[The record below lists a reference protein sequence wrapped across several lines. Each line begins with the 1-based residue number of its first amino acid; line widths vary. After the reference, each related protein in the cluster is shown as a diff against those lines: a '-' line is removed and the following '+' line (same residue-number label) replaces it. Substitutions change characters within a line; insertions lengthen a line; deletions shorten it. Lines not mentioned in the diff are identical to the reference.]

1 MGSIPQYNPSQTSNN
16 TYLPFAVQYATS
28 DAMDQN
34 DIAIKDKRY
43 ADRFIYRKESD
54 YPLDTTYTLPLAG
67 IKFNSVNNST
77 LDYIVNWESSSG
89 QSNRFQASSARSA
102 VGITLNA
109 LHTALLRY
117 SISNNLTISTFLQV
131 NSFFLF
137 ISHLFQKGLPYRQI
151 KLNFDLS
158 GYMSSVLL
166 PFAFSFLLPVYV
178 YAIAYEKQEKLREM
192 MKMVN
197 FTTQKFLTYFTERP

>member
-67 IKFNSVNNST
+67 IKFSSVNNST

-131 NSFFLF
+131 KTF
-137 ISHLFQKGLPYRQI
+137 IFPLHFSPISKGTSLPTNQ
-151 KLNFDLS
+151 
-158 GYMSSVLL
+158 
-166 PFAFSFLLPVYV
+166 
-178 YAIAYEKQEKLREM
+178 
-192 MKMVN
+192 
-197 FTTQKFLTYFTERP
+197 TQL